1 MKNIFRNGSLAS
13 FLAVAMIFVACT
25 KENSDTKLDAKLTTS
40 QTENITS
47 NSAKVVGFII
57 AQGDG
62 ITEKGI
68 CYGTATAPTVDNNK
82 VIYTSDEGTSATFTV
97 TITGLD
103 YATKYYARAYAVTAN
118 GVIYGA
124 EVTFTTLPIPATLTT
139 AAVTAITANT
149 ATSGGDITNDGGA
162 AVTKRGICF
171 SVLHM
176 PKAHY
181 ADSLTSDGEGS
192 GAFVSALTKLRGNT
206 TYYVRAYAI
215 NKADTA
221 YGQEVSFTTLLDV
234 PTVTTAA
241 ITNLSS
247 TGASSG
253 GNITYDGGAAVT
265 ARGICWSTSANPTL
279 ADNTTSDGT
288 GIGEFTSAIT
298 GLTVSTTYHVRAY
311 ATNSVGTA
319 YGNDIKFST
328 FPTALYMIGDGVG
341 TWDWTTTDLPMIPV
355 NSHPNLFWK
364 IVWMNAT
371 GGFKMAPE
379 KAWGNDFGKTG
390 DAVGS
395 VSDAA
400 GAVYDK
406 GGDNI
411 PVPGNAGYY
420 MVVVDFA
427 TGKIAITDPKVYLI
441 GDVIGSW
448 DTANPDGLFTVDNT
462 NSVITITKTLANA
475 EIRMYAWHPWFD
487 QWWQSEF
494 IILGGQIE
502 FRGTGN
508 DQTRV
513 TVPAGT
519 NQVDLN
525 FITSAG
531 SITQP

>member
-1 MKNIFRNGSLAS
+1 MKNIIRYGSLVSLFA
-13 FLAVAMIFVACT
+13 ATMIFGACT
-25 KENSDTKLDAKLTTS
+25 KENSDVKLADSKLTTS
-40 QTENITS
+40 ETTNITS
-47 NSAKVVGFII
+47 NSATVVGFIVST
-57 AQGDG
+57 GSG
-62 ITEKGI
+62 ITEKGV
-68 CYGTATAPTVDNNK
+68 CYNTATAPTVDNNK
-82 VIYTSDEGTSATFTV
+82 VVYTADSVTATFNV
-97 TITGLD
+97 TITGLN

-118 GVIYGA
+118 GVVYGA
-124 EVTFTTLPIPATLTT
+124 EITFTTLPIPATLTT

-319 YGNDIKFST
+319 YGNDIQFST
-328 FPTALYMIGDGVG
+328 FPTALYMVGDGVS
-341 TWDWTTTDLPMIPV
+341 DWSWNIDLPMIPV

-371 GGFKMAPE
+371 GGFKINSA
-379 KAWGNDFGKTG
+379 KAWDGNEFGKTG

-411 PVPGNAGYY
+411 PVPGTAGYY

-427 TGKIAITDPKVYLI
+427 TGKIAVADPKVYLI

-448 DTANPDGLFTVDNT
+448 DTANPDGLFTVDNA
-462 NSVITITKTLANA
+462 NSVITINKTLANA

-494 IILGGQIE
+494 IVLGGQIE
-502 FRGTGN
+502 FRGIGG

-525 FITSAG
+525 FITGAG